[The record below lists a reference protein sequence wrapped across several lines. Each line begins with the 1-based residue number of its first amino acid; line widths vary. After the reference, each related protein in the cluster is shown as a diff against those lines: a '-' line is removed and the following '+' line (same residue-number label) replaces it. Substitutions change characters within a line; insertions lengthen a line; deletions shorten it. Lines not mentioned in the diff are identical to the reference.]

1 MNITLEQ
8 SGVSALV
15 SVKME
20 KADYQDAVKKE
31 LKNIAAKAEM
41 PGFRKGKVPAGLIN
55 KRFGTEVKMNE
66 INRLVGENLQKFIEE
81 KKLSVLGE
89 PMMSEKQQA
98 QDIEN
103 QDDFEFKFDIALAPE
118 FKVELTGEDQLTY
131 YDVEV
136 TEEQIDQQ
144 VKAFAQQ
151 AGHPEEVQEY
161 ADKDILRG
169 ALAEQDAEGNI
180 LEGGISL
187 DTASLMPSYFVSEDQ
202 KKIFEGAKVN
212 DVITFNPSEAHNET
226 ELAALLKLDKE
237 EAAKHTGKFTFQVS
251 SISRFVPAAY
261 DQELFDRVFEPGTV
275 KSEEEM
281 RAKVKELIQNQYNQE
296 LEFPE
301 ALLKRFMKLQ
311 NADKGEEFVEKNF
324 EKSLEELRWHLI
336 KEQLVEANKVTI
348 DQNDVKEA
356 ALQTARIQF
365 AQYGL
370 TNVPEEYLENYAN
383 EMLKDRNQMN
393 AFVDRSVNTKLAD
406 ALKKVVKLEHKSIS
420 FDDFAKFFEA
430 ENA

>member
-20 KADYQDAVKKE
+20 QADYQDAVKKE

-136 TEEQIDQQ
+136 TEEQID
-144 VKAFAQQ
+144 
-151 AGHPEEVQEY
+151 
-161 ADKDILRG
+161 
-169 ALAEQDAEGNI
+169 
-180 LEGGISL
+180 
-187 DTASLMPSYFVSEDQ
+187 
-202 KKIFEGAKVN
+202 
-212 DVITFNPSEAHNET
+212 
-226 ELAALLKLDKE
+226 
-237 EAAKHTGKFTFQVS
+237 
-251 SISRFVPAAY
+251 
-261 DQELFDRVFEPGTV
+261 
-275 KSEEEM
+275 
-281 RAKVKELIQNQYNQE
+281 
-296 LEFPE
+296 
-301 ALLKRFMKLQ
+301 
-311 NADKGEEFVEKNF
+311 
-324 EKSLEELRWHLI
+324 
-336 KEQLVEANKVTI
+336 
-348 DQNDVKEA
+348 
-356 ALQTARIQF
+356 
-365 AQYGL
+365 
-370 TNVPEEYLENYAN
+370 
-383 EMLKDRNQMN
+383 
-393 AFVDRSVNTKLAD
+393 
-406 ALKKVVKLEHKSIS
+406 
-420 FDDFAKFFEA
+420 
-430 ENA
+430 